1 MSTRNRHLKYRK
13 SIYKKRR
20 LRATVIITVSA
31 IVLAFTL
38 FIIFG
43 TLLHSKTQP
52 ESDFDSTSSE
62 TDDKEGGS
70 SLKTAPTVNAYALP
84 LLMDGS
90 RFSER
95 LDEIEQNYPDA
106 SDVCINLNL
115 PDGTLLYDSEL
126 SKSFSNIEVTEY
138 ASSLENSLSDISDK
152 DYYTTATLYIPS
164 FSNDNDLEKEVEL
177 AIWGAI
183 ACEVLR
189 EGIDDLLILAPDATP
204 DDIQKL
210 SYLADM
216 VHENVSGAIVGFTL
230 SDSLVLDEDRIVYI
244 DELKSHFNYLAVDM
258 ATSEEKQNVEY
269 IEDLKMQSM
278 IIRHNMRILLPHF
291 FDTEIQNE
299 YITLI
304 NQSNFINWQ
313 VLPQS

>member
-1 MSTRNRHLKYRK
+1 M
-13 SIYKKRR
+13 
-20 LRATVIITVSA
+20 RATVIITVSA

-126 SKSFSNIEVTEY
+126 SKSFSNHPAY
-138 ASSLENSLSDISDK
+138 
-152 DYYTTATLYIPS
+152 P
-164 FSNDNDLEKEVEL
+164 
-177 AIWGAI
+177 
-183 ACEVLR
+183 
-189 EGIDDLLILAPDATP
+189 
-204 DDIQKL
+204 
-210 SYLADM
+210 
-216 VHENVSGAIVGFTL
+216 
-230 SDSLVLDEDRIVYI
+230 
-244 DELKSHFNYLAVDM
+244 
-258 ATSEEKQNVEY
+258 
-269 IEDLKMQSM
+269 
-278 IIRHNMRILLPHF
+278 
-291 FDTEIQNE
+291 
-299 YITLI
+299 
-304 NQSNFINWQ
+304 
-313 VLPQS
+313 